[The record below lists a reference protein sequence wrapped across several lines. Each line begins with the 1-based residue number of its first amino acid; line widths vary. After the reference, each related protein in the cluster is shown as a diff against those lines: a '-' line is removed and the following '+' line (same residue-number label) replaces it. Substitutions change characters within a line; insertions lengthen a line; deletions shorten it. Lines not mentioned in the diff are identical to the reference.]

1 MAMICRRCHN
11 ENPDSAHYCLKCG
24 THLAHRPPASRKMPP
39 WYLVVAGAVALLAAG
54 FFLSTV
60 VFKAHRSEGTR
71 GAPSAAAPEISPQAA
86 RPERDEA
93 GPVAGYVVVE
103 KTGGRESARW
113 TAAALNDT
121 WVALPAAALLDGD
134 KLTYFGAG
142 GAEPSPIERAVW
154 SDREPVV
161 LCRLETTAA
170 GKALRLSPWRRDIQL
185 LWRSLEQDHSLF
197 FLGQIAPGR
206 SGSFLFFLLAEEI
219 RKTGLLMQDESVV
232 GWTFGGAT
240 TRGYLWDGARDIAQ
254 APTMKVSELAGTVLA
269 DGREAR
275 FARALALENNV
286 PSAAKLRAFA
296 EAFRSN
302 PRLDDGDTPPRL
314 RPQAAVD
321 RMHVLASELIRDGA
335 AAEVI
340 RLFDDALLMETKSVA
355 LLKDAVLARVK
366 WRDHESAVP
375 ELARLGKK
383 IFNTPGG
390 PPAELTE
397 FERQLYK
404 DWLKE
409 ILDRRGSGG
418 LEAFEKAKL
427 AFPDDVD
434 IHLLGVEVA
443 IAEKN
448 WSRATEF
455 LGMRQYPDSLSARV
469 KMLENLIQEG
479 QKDEGVAVLRFDPG
493 TDHIPVQAYV
503 NGKAFQKFI
512 IDTGATTSSIPSSA
526 LDVLGIKID
535 DSSKVVVIQ
544 GIVGEGLSVEVT
556 LDSVELA
563 GLRVYN
569 VKAFIAD
576 LPSYDDTGLLGQNF
590 LNNFQLDI
598 DYKKGILRI
607 KKR

>member
-1 MAMICRRCHN
+1 MICRRCHN

-39 WYLVVAGAVALLAAG
+39 WYLVAAGAVALLAAG

-60 VFKAHRSEGTR
+60 VFKAHRPEGTR
-71 GAPSAAAPEISPQAA
+71 GAPAAAATEISPQAA

-93 GPVAGYVVVE
+93 RPAAGYVVVE
-103 KTGGRESARW
+103 RTDGRESSRW
-113 TAAALNDT
+113 TAAALNNT

-134 KLTYFGAG
+134 KLTYFGAE

-154 SDREPVV
+154 SDREPIV

-170 GKALRLSPWRRDIQL
+170 GKALTLSPWRSDTQL
-185 LWRSLEQDHSLF
+185 LWRSLEQDRASF

-206 SGSFLFFLLAEEI
+206 SGSFLFFPLPEEI
-219 RKTGLLMQDESVV
+219 RKTGLLMQGESAV

-240 TRGYLWDGARDIAQ
+240 TRGYLWDGARELGQ
-254 APTMKVSELAGTVLA
+254 APTMGVGELAGTVLA
-269 DGREAR
+269 DGRESR

-321 RMHVLASELIRDGA
+321 RMHVLASELIRDGS

-340 RLFDDALLMETKSVA
+340 RIFDDALLMETKSAA

-366 WRDHESAVP
+366 WRDHESAVL

-409 ILDRRGSGG
+409 IIDRRGSGG

-455 LGMRQYPDSLSARV
+455 LGMRQYPDSLSGRV

-493 TDHIPVQAYV
+493 LDHIPVQAYV
-503 NGKAFQKFI
+503 NGKAFVKFI
-512 IDTGATTSSIPSSA
+512 IDTGATSSSISSSA
-526 LDVLGIKID
+526 LDLLGIKIND
-535 DSSKVVVIQ
+535 RTKVVLIAGVTGVDVTYEVI
-544 GIVGEGLSVEVT
+544 
-556 LDSVELA
+556 LDSVELS
-563 GLRVYN
+563 GQRVYN
-569 VKAFIAD
+569 VKASIID
-576 LPSYDDTGLLGQNF
+576 MIGYDDTGLLGQNF
-590 LNNFQLDI
+590 LNNFRLDI
-598 DYKKGILRI
+598 DYKKGILRL

>member
-1 MAMICRRCHN
+1 MICRRCHN

-24 THLAHRPPASRKMPP
+24 THLVHRPADSRKMLP
-39 WYLVVAGAVALLAAG
+39 WYVIAAGAVGLLAAG

-60 VFKAHRSEGTR
+60 AFKTHRAEGTR
-71 GAPSAAAPEISPQAA
+71 VTPSAAAPASEASPQAS
-86 RPERDEA
+86 RPERDETA
-93 GPVAGYVVVE
+93 LSAGYVVVE
-103 KTGGRESARW
+103 NAAGRETARW
-113 TAAALNDT
+113 TAAALDGA

-142 GAEPSPIERAVW
+142 GAEPSPIEWAVW
-154 SDREPVV
+154 SDREPIV
-161 LCRLETTAA
+161 LCRLDTAA
-170 GKALRLSPWRRDIQL
+170 AGNALRLSPWRRDTQL
-185 LWRSLEQDHSLF
+185 LWRSLEQDRSSF
-197 FLGQIAPGR
+197 FLGQGAPGR
-206 SGSFLFFLLAEEI
+206 NGSFLFFPLPEET
-219 RKTGLLMQDESVV
+219 RKTGLLMQEDGVV

-240 TRGYLWDGARDIAQ
+240 TRGYLWDGARELGQ
-254 APTMKVSELAGTVLA
+254 APTIRISELADSVLA

-275 FARALALENNV
+275 FARALALEDNV
-286 PSAAKLRAFA
+286 PAAAKLRAFV
-296 EAFRSN
+296 EAFHST
-302 PRLDDGDTPPRL
+302 PRLDEGDAPPRL

-321 RMHVLASELIRDGA
+321 RVHLLATDLIRDGSA
-335 AAEVI
+335 VEVI
-340 RLFDDALLMETKSVA
+340 RLFDDAFLTGAKSPT
-355 LLKDAVLARVK
+355 LIEDAVLARVK
-366 WRDHESAVP
+366 WRDHGSAVA

-383 IFNTPGG
+383 IFATPGSL
-390 PPAELTE
+390 PAELTE

-409 ILDRRGSGG
+409 IIDRRGSGG

-434 IHLLGVEVA
+434 IHLMGVEAA

-448 WSRATEF
+448 WARATEF

-479 QKDEGVAVLRFDPG
+479 QKDEGVAVVRFDPG

-503 NGKAFQKFI
+503 NGRVFQKFI
-512 IDTGATTSSIPSSA
+512 IDTGATTSSIPPSA
-526 LDVLGIKID
+526 LDAMGIKID
-535 DSSKVVVIQ
+535 DSTKVVGIQ
-544 GIVGEGLSVEVT
+544 GITGGSITFEVA

-563 GLRVYN
+563 GLRVFN

-576 LPSYDDTGLLGQNF
+576 LPGYEDTGLLGQNF

-598 DYKKGILRI
+598 DYKKGILKI